1 MYASWLYSGFA
12 GRRKL
17 ISTEFGGVMLK
28 GTHFKWISHTIGQA
42 GFFCLPCCVLSL
54 CMDLH
59 RFNEIARKKSAE
71 NKKFLQ
77 TLKRKD
83 PRKLDEAFHAVH
95 EAVFEE
101 TNCLDC
107 ANCCKTTSP
116 IFYEND
122 IERLAKSLKMK
133 PGDFVQKYLRIDEDN
148 DYVLQSSPCPF
159 LDSDNYCTVYEDRPK
174 ACREYPH
181 TDRKKM
187 YQVLELATKNTLVCP
202 AVLEMVERLKKIE
215 F

>member
-1 MYASWLYSGFA
+1 
-12 GRRKL
+12 
-17 ISTEFGGVMLK
+17 
-28 GTHFKWISHTIGQA
+28 
-42 GFFCLPCCVLSL
+42 
-54 CMDLH
+54 MDLN
-59 RFNEIARKKSAE
+59 RFKELAKKRSAE

-77 TLKRKD
+77 GLKRKE

-95 EAVFEE
+95 EEVFEE
-101 TNCLDC
+101 INCLDC

-148 DYVLQSSPCPF
+148 DYVLQTAPCPF
-159 LDSDNYCTVYEDRPK
+159 LDSENYCVVYEDRPK

-187 YQVLELATKNTLVCP
+187 YQVLDLANKNTLVCP
-202 AVLEMVERLKKIE
+202 AVLEMVERLKKNI
-215 F
+215 